1 MLFIF
6 IELYLS
12 ILLITFIYLV
22 ENLCVIQRL
31 LYVIYV
37 SCNLLISLVS
47 KLLHNRILM
56 TIIVI

>member
-31 LYVIYV
+31 I
-37 SCNLLISLVS
+37 C
-47 KLLHNRILM
+47 KL
-56 TIIVI
+56 